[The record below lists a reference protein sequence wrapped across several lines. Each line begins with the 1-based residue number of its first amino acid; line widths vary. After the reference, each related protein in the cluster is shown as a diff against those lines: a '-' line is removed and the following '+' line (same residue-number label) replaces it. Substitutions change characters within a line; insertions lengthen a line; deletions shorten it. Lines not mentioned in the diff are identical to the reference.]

1 MLLTL
6 LAILCSSYVILSKK
20 VITRPAA
27 SAHHH
32 WSLQH
37 HSSNETNDVV
47 ASFIRLTF
55 AVKQQNIDLLDDKLM
70 SVSST
75 KSKQYGQ
82 LLTLK
87 EVQELTDPK
96 PIHMDAVMAFLASHG
111 IDRSDTES
119 SSGFIRTTVTFEQAE
134 RILSTKYYTYRHT
147 FTGRYVQRCE
157 QYELP
162 DTIADILDF
171 VSPTIDFPA
180 SIRIK
185 TEQQQQLQQQQA
197 TPTTTTTQQ
206 QVHNN
211 NPSSLRSLYFVGEA
225 VGGKSKASQGT
236 HCNIT
241 IIIVIIIIML
251 NDDIVTHLI
260 TQSHLLTSTLSC
272 DCLPGA
278 VLQREGSAEVLH
290 SVLPLS
296 GGYPDE
302 QGGGTQQGSCRY
314 RGIPRRRVHDHSWC
328 W

>member
-1 MLLTL
+1 MMLLVTL
-6 LAILCSSYVILSKK
+6 LAILCSSYVIVSKK
-20 VITRPAA
+20 VITRPAT

-32 WSLQH
+32 WSLHH

-47 ASFIRLTF
+47 TSFIRLTF

-185 TEQQQQLQQQQA
+185 TEQQQLQQQQA
-197 TPTTTTTQQ
+197 TPTTTTQ

-211 NPSSLRSLYFVGEA
+211 NPSSLRSLYFVGDA

-236 HCNIT
+236 HCNQFFINIT
-241 IIIVIIIIML
+241 IIIIIIIML
-251 NDDIVTHLI
+251 NDDIVT
-260 TQSHLLTSTLSC
+260 SHHPIAS
-272 DCLPGA
+272 P
-278 VLQREGSAEVLH
+278 QLH
-290 SVLPLS
+290 SQL
-296 GGYPDE
+296 
-302 QGGGTQQGSCRY
+302 
-314 RGIPRRRVHDHSWC
+314 
-328 W
+328 

>member
-1 MLLTL
+1 MMMMMVVTL
-6 LAILCSSYVILSKK
+6 LAILCSSYVIVSKK

-27 SAHHH
+27 AAHYH
-32 WSLQH
+32 WTLHH
-37 HSSNETNDVV
+37 HSSNETNEQPVV
-47 ASFIRLTF
+47 TSFIRLTF

-75 KSKQYGQ
+75 KSKHYGQ

-87 EVQELTDPK
+87 EVQELTDPR
-96 PIHMDAVMAFLASHG
+96 PIHTDAVMAFLASHG

-147 FTGRYVQRCE
+147 FTGRFVQRCE

-185 TEQQQQLQQQQA
+185 TEQQQQQQA
-197 TPTTTTTQQ
+197 TITTTQ

-211 NPSSLRSLYFVGEA
+211 NPSSLRSLYFVGDA

-236 HCNIT
+236 HCNQ
-241 IIIVIIIIML
+241 L
-251 NDDIVTHLI
+251 
-260 TQSHLLTSTLSC
+260 
-272 DCLPGA
+272 
-278 VLQREGSAEVLH
+278 VLH
-290 SVLPLS
+290 
-296 GGYPDE
+296 
-302 QGGGTQQGSCRY
+302 
-314 RGIPRRRVHDHSWC
+314 
-328 W
+328 